1 MQEVFPEF
9 RPHLMVTAQINGH
22 GRRRSSCFFACLPFI
37 LASKFIYSVA
47 AASDALADLR
57 TSFFMLSMWPE
68 YSADFLG
75 VKVSEETTFQA
86 RWFLGFDKMK
96 CPTDGRK

>member
-1 MQEVFPEF
+1 MQEVRPEF
-9 RPHLMVTAQINGH
+9 RKQLMVTAQIKEH
-22 GRRRSSCFFACLPFI
+22 GRRRSFCFFTCSPFI
-37 LASKFIYSVA
+37 LASKFIYAVA

-57 TSFFMLSMWPE
+57 TSFFILSVWPE

-86 RWFLGFDKMK
+86 KMVLGF
-96 CPTDGRK
+96 